1 VTYLSISD
9 TVWLITGC
17 STGLGRA
24 LAEATLAAGARV
36 AVTARDSSS
45 VAELVAQYPGRAL
58 ALNLDVTRSAEVR
71 DAVDECSNTFGHV
84 DVLVNNAGYGYIA
97 AVEEGVR
104 EEVGTLFDTNFFGPA
119 NLIQA
124 VLPIMRSR
132 RSGHIINITSI
143 RGLAGGGGSGYY
155 SATKFALEGLTESLR
170 EEVAEFG
177 IEVTA
182 VSPGAFRTDWAG
194 RSLRRSTRTIK
205 HYTQGAENRYETISK
220 RDGTQAG
227 DPDAAA
233 QAIIALVR
241 SDNAPGHLLLGTAA
255 MTTMRKKM
263 AELANEI
270 DAWESIS
277 RGTDFSSDE

>member
-1 VTYLSISD
+1 MTYSSISD
-9 TVWLITGC
+9 TVWFITGC

-24 LAEATLAAGARV
+24 LAEAALAAGARV
-36 AVTARDSSS
+36 AVTARDSKS
-45 VAELVAQYPGRAL
+45 VSDLVAQYPGRAL

-84 DVLVNNAGYGYIA
+84 DVLVNNAGYGYLA
-97 AVEEGVR
+97 AVEEGVKD
-104 EEVGTLFDTNFFGPA
+104 EVCTLFDTNFFGPVS
-119 NLIQA
+119 LIQA
-124 VLPIMRSR
+124 VLPIMRAR
-132 RSGHIINITSI
+132 RCGHIINITSI

-177 IEVTA
+177 IKVTA

-227 DPDAAA
+227 DPSAAA

-241 SDNAPGHLLLGTAA
+241 SDDVPGHLLLGTAA

-263 AELANEI
+263 ANFADEI
-270 DAWESIS
+270 DAWESTS
-277 RGTDFSSDE
+277 QSTDFPISE